1 MPNTTTKT
9 NQNEIATLRAEIAA
23 HEAALLNA
31 PAGTDPEVIQEIAQ
45 DIVNA
50 THEIQDIEYRMM
62 MGHRPER
69 VF

>member
-1 MPNTTTKT
+1 MTNTTKSIKA
-9 NQNEIATLRAEIAA
+9 EIATLRAEITA
-23 HEAALLNA
+23 HESTLLNA

-50 THEIQDIEYRMM
+50 THEIQDLEYRLE

-69 VF
+69 VY